1 MSLAELIDK
10 AIDNKIK
17 QIPQTLVC
25 TVETFDKEKLRAKVQ
40 PLYRSV
46 FNGVEIPYPVL
57 SNIPVLCPVLG
68 NDVSIRPDY
77 KKGDLVLVV
86 CSTFNFDTQMH
97 GQSSAESDGLF
108 GKENAVLIGGLA
120 KTGWTEPDKYS
131 EDGIILNYKNLYS
144 LIINDQGIT
153 VSGVAG
159 SFNLFAHT
167 HTSSAPGS
175 QTSPP
180 TITGA

>member
-10 AIDNKIK
+10 AIDSKIK

-25 TVETFDKEKLRAKVQ
+25 KIETFDKEKLRAKVQ
-40 PLYRSV
+40 PLYNSV
-46 FNGVEIPYPVL
+46 FSGQEIPYPVL

-86 CSTFNFDTQMH
+86 CSTFNFDQQMR
-97 GQSSAESDGLF
+97 GQTSAESEGMF

-120 KTGWTEPDKYS
+120 KTGWTNPEKYS
-131 EDGIILNYKNLYS
+131 EDGIILNYKNQYS

-159 SFNLFAHT
+159 SFNLLTHT
-167 HTSSAPGS
+167 HTSAAPGV

-180 TITGA
+180 TITGI

>member
-17 QIPQTLVC
+17 QIPQTLIC
-25 TVETFDKEKLRAKVQ
+25 TIETFDKEKLRAKVK
-40 PLYRSV
+40 PLYKSV
-46 FNGVEIPYPVL
+46 FNDKEIDYPVL
-57 SNIPVLCPVLG
+57 NNIPVLCNVLG

-77 KKGDLVLVV
+77 KKGDLCLVV
-86 CSTFNFDTQMH
+86 CSTFNFDSQMK
-97 GQSSAESDGLF
+97 GVSAPESDGLF

-131 EDGIILNYKNLYS
+131 EDGIVINYKDLYNI
-144 LIINDQGIT
+144 IINDLGIT

-159 SFNLFAHT
+159 SFNLLTHT
-167 HTSSAPGS
+167 HTSAVPGN

-180 TITGA
+180 TFTG

>member
-10 AIDNKIK
+10 AIDSKIK

-25 TVETFDKEKLRAKVQ
+25 KIETFDKEKLRAKVQ
-40 PLYRSV
+40 PLYNSV
-46 FNGVEIPYPVL
+46 FNGQEIPYPVL

-86 CSTFNFDTQMH
+86 CSTFNFDQQMR
-97 GQSSAESDGLF
+97 GQVSAESEGMF

-120 KTGWTEPDKYS
+120 KTGWTNPEKYS
-131 EDGIILNYKNLYS
+131 EDGIIINYKDLFA
-144 LIINDQGIT
+144 ITINDQGIT
-153 VSGVAG
+153 VSGAGG
-159 SFNLFAHT
+159 SFNLFSHT
-167 HTSSAPGS
+167 HTSAAPGV

-180 TITGA
+180 TITG

>member
-10 AIDNKIK
+10 AIDSKIK

-25 TVETFDKEKLRAKVQ
+25 KIETFDKEKLRAKVQ
-40 PLYRSV
+40 PLYNSV
-46 FNGVEIPYPVL
+46 FNGQEIPYPVL

-86 CSTFNFDTQMH
+86 CSTFNFDQQMR
-97 GQSSAESDGLF
+97 GQKSAESEGMF

-120 KTGWTEPDKYS
+120 KTGWTNPEKYS
-131 EDGIILNYKNLYS
+131 EDGIILNYKNQYS

-159 SFNLFAHT
+159 SFNLLTHT
-167 HTSSAPGS
+167 HTSAAPGV

-180 TITGA
+180 TITGI